1 MSCDDSASVN
11 DAVFEV
17 LENQMRHG
25 TPPETKLTYDRLLL
39 AGHSHDEVMPMLAA
53 VLLCEMDDMVRD
65 QKTFNEARFVA
76 ALNKLPELP
85 ADHDDDDD

>member
-17 LENQMRHG
+17 LENQMRDG
-25 TPPETKLTYDRLLL
+25 TPPETKLTYDRLLSE
-39 AGHSHDEVMPMLAA
+39 GHSHDEVMPMLAT
-53 VLLCEMDDMVRD
+53 VLLCEMNDMVRD